1 MIEIDWD
8 KIRENTLK
16 LVCGYRDTYAGK
28 EWKCRELQEKNGQIR
43 TEIERIF
50 KYIQSSNS
58 ELSWFQGKVSD
69 DILSNYIAGVS
80 VSSDR
85 TSFSMEYRRIIMQM
99 NYYENL
105 WIELPDGI
113 QKMTEDE
120 KKLFLSTDVI
130 RFCMDR

>member
-1 MIEIDWD
+1 MGKFKRGSYYSVNADIRGNSDFDVNLIAEDQ
-8 KIRENTLK
+8 KIKFKNISYSTDSDGALSFGVEGNT
-16 LVCGYRDTYAGK
+16 D
-28 EWKCRELQEKNGQIR
+28 EE
-43 TEIERIF
+43 
-50 KYIQSSNS
+50 
-58 ELSWFQGKVSD
+58 VS
-69 DILSNYIAGVS
+69 VS

>member
-1 MIEIDWD
+1 ML
-8 KIRENTLK
+8 NQLLK
-16 LVCGYRDTYAGK
+16 GD
-28 EWKCRELQEKNGQIR
+28 
-43 TEIERIF
+43 
-50 KYIQSSNS
+50 SNS
-58 ELSWFQGKVSD
+58 YYIDLSIYNSSSGELVSKG
-69 DILSNYIAGVS
+69 N
-80 VSSDR
+80 
-85 TSFSMEYRRIIMQM
+85 TRIIMQM

>member
-1 MIEIDWD
+1 
-8 KIRENTLK
+8 
-16 LVCGYRDTYAGK
+16 
-28 EWKCRELQEKNGQIR
+28 
-43 TEIERIF
+43 
-50 KYIQSSNS
+50 
-58 ELSWFQGKVSD
+58 
-69 DILSNYIAGVS
+69 
-80 VSSDR
+80 
-85 TSFSMEYRRIIMQM
+85 MEYRTIIMQM

>member
-1 MIEIDWD
+1 MGFAKPIEQIF
-8 KIRENTLK
+8 IK
-16 LVCGYRDTYAGK
+16 LSRCIY
-28 EWKCRELQEKNGQIR
+28 
-43 TEIERIF
+43 
-50 KYIQSSNS
+50 
-58 ELSWFQGKVSD
+58 VSKR
-69 DILSNYIAGVS
+69 YY
-80 VSSDR
+80 
-85 TSFSMEYRRIIMQM
+85 TRRIIMQM